1 MENLYNFEK
10 FRPYWKY
17 FSMDGVFM
25 RQIIK
30 WTGLLLVFVMI
41 VTIVDVYADRRE
53 LRDSLIRLHVV
64 GASDSEADQTVKLQV
79 RDAVTAWLQE
89 EMAGIDSAEEAR
101 AYLRSHL
108 PELEDVANEAL
119 ANAGNHDLAT
129 VSFLE
134 KAFPV
139 REYDTFSLPSGV
151 YHSLRIQIGQA
162 QGKNWWCVVFPSLC
176 LGATVSEME
185 DIAASAGFEDSL
197 TNALTGTE
205 GYELRFFLLDCLGM
219 LENFFH
225 RR

>member
-1 MENLYNFEK
+1 MA
-10 FRPYWKY
+10 
-17 FSMDGVFM
+17 
-25 RQIIK
+25 
-30 WTGLLLVFVMI
+30 FVTI
-41 VTIVDVYADRRE
+41 VTIVDVYGDRRE

-64 GASDSEADQTVKLQV
+64 GASDSEGDQTVKLQV
-79 RDAVTAWLQE
+79 RDAVTAWLQD

-108 PELEDVANEAL
+108 LELEEVANEAL

-134 KAFPV
+134 EAFPV

-176 LGATVSEME
+176 LGATVSEMQ
-185 DIAASAGFEDSL
+185 DAAVSAGFEEPL
-197 TNALTGTE
+197 TNALAGTE

-225 RR
+225 RG